1 MRRLNLFGYITNML
15 KIFALLYRFTTS
27 RDMLENIYEFNL
39 LSNLLD
45 FDVTFVKQHY
55 LLTI

>member
-15 KIFALLYRFTTS
+15 KMFALPNRFTTS
-27 RDMLENIYEFNL
+27 RDMLENIYDFNL
-39 LSNLLD
+39 LSNLLE

-55 LLTI
+55 LPTI